1 MSLEERAKM
10 VMDEMVDK
18 LPEVYNMEDIRTK
31 VEEVTPYVM
40 VAIQV
45 RTRH

>member
-1 MSLEERAKM
+1 
-10 VMDEMVDK
+10 MVDK
-18 LPEVYNMEDIRTK
+18 LPETYNMEDIRSK

-45 RTRH
+45 SFENPTQHIG

>member
-1 MSLEERAKM
+1 
-10 VMDEMVDK
+10 MVDK
-18 LPEVYNMEDIRTK
+18 LPETYNMEDIRSK

-45 RTRH
+45 SWDPNTVCWVDLPC